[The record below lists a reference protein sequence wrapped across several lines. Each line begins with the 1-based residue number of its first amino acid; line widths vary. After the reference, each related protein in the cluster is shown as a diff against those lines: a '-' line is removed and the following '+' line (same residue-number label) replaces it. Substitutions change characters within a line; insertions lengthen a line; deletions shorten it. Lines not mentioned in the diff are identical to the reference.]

1 MKFSETMLMGL
12 RQELQFLSKMEELLL
27 KNKLIPL
34 ATLETIEEVNNICEI
49 LLETG
54 LQIFELT
61 LRSAKSYDVAKE
73 FQRFPDI
80 TLGLGTIK
88 SKEDIDFAI
97 TVNAKFGVSPGFSK
111 ELSNHAIKNDF
122 LLIPGVITPSEVMNA
137 SNEGHKLLKLFPAKA
152 FNAISLL
159 KNYEAIF
166 KDINFIPT
174 GGINADN
181 MYQFLERKNVI
192 AVGASA
198 LFPSS
203 LIKNKQWQEIRTN
216 LEDFLSQ

>member
-1 MKFSETMLMGL
+1 
-12 RQELQFLSKMEELLL
+12 MEELRL

-34 ATLETIEEVNNICEI
+34 ATLETIEEAIVYEKFI
-49 LLETG
+49 LETG
-54 LQIFELT
+54 LQITSL
-61 LRSAKSYDVAKE
+61 SKKSYDVAKK

-80 TLGLGTIK
+80 NKEGTIK

-97 TVNAKFGVSPGFSK
+97 SVNAKFGVSPGFSK

-122 LLIPGVITPSEVMNA
+122 LLTGSNNSKAEVMNA

-174 GGINADN
+174 GGIKVQIN

-192 AVGASA
+192 AVGACA

-216 LEDFLSQ
+216 LKIFYLNN